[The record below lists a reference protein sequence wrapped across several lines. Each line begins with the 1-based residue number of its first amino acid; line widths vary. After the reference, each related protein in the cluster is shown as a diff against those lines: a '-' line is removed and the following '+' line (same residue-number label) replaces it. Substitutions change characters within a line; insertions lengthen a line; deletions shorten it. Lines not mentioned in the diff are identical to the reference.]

1 MDYKAKYEQWCQDP
15 IFDKETKAELSAI
28 AGDEK
33 EIEDRFYKDL
43 SFGTGGLRR
52 RDRSWNQPD
61 ECVYGDQG
69 NAGSG

>member
-33 EIEDRFYKDL
+33 EIEDRFYKIFPLEQVD
-43 SFGTGGLRR
+43 F
-52 RDRSWNQPD
+52 
-61 ECVYGDQG
+61 
-69 NAGSG
+69 AA

>member
-43 SFGTGGLRR
+43 SFGTGG
-52 RDRSWNQPD
+52 PT
-61 ECVYGDQG
+61 G
-69 NAGSG
+69 

>member
-43 SFGTGGLRR
+43 SFGTGGLRAGPEDYR
-52 RDRSWNQPD
+52 FHGAVYRQSSGCQP
-61 ECVYGDQG
+61 
-69 NAGSG
+69 SL

>member
-33 EIEDRFYKDL
+33 ERIVFTKIFPLEQVDF
-43 SFGTGGLRR
+43 
-52 RDRSWNQPD
+52 
-61 ECVYGDQG
+61 
-69 NAGSG
+69 AA

>member
-28 AGDEK
+28 
-33 EIEDRFYKDL
+33 
-43 SFGTGGLRR
+43 
-52 RDRSWNQPD
+52 RSWNQPD

>member
-33 EIEDRFYKDL
+33 
-43 SFGTGGLRR
+43 
-52 RDRSWNQPD
+52 RSRIVFTKIFPLEQVD
-61 ECVYGDQG
+61 FV
-69 NAGSG
+69 A